1 MSECAN
7 VFFGIFKD
15 TVDIFILGIG
25 VKKFYKNLVDKI
37 FPTGQINLLLQ
48 QNFIHQEYFVGS

>member
-1 MSECAN
+1 MSVSAN

-25 VKKFYKNLVDKI
+25 VRKFYKNPVEKI
-37 FPTGQINLLLQ
+37 FPTRQINVLL
-48 QNFIHQEYFVGS
+48 